1 MKIRR
6 FSGANTREVLQNI
19 RNTLGPDAVI
29 LSNREVDGGVEIV
42 TAIDFDE
49 KQWGAGSPP
58 ALAWPESLMVRGEP
72 GPRAAEGMGRVHGA
86 AGEKVWPPTVSGRG
100 QPQGSAG
107 AAPAE
112 LAHLHSEL
120 NALRRLVEAR
130 WGGTTEQPSRERFM
144 DLGFSAEWAARL
156 AEPGYGGELESALQE
171 GLAGRLSI
179 TADPLGKGGVFALLG
194 PTGSGKTTSIAKLA
208 ARQVLRHG
216 PRSVALMTTDTYR
229 IAGVEQLGIYGR
241 ILGVPVDVIRSPED
255 LLRALERHQERNWV
269 FIDTIGMSPRDPRL
283 EEQLHWLGD
292 LGSQVR
298 KLLLVNAGLSG
309 KSLPAVLSPYLRLPL
324 DGAILSKVDESPA
337 FGAALEWLAGQSLPL
352 CFFSDGQRVPE
363 DLHSARWEA
372 LIAHM
377 LAAEHTEAMATPGQ
391 YRYHAPTQEECIA

>member
-49 KQWGAGSPP
+49 KQWGASSQPS
-58 ALAWPESLMVRGEP
+58 LAWPESLLADAEP
-72 GPRAAEGMGRVHGA
+72 PSRAADGTGRGPGA
-86 AGEKVWPPTVSGRG
+86 AGDDERTAAISGRSK
-100 QPQGSAG
+100 PQGGAR

-130 WGGTTEQPSRERFM
+130 WGGTMEQPSRERFM
-144 DLGFSAEWAARL
+144 DLGFSAEWATQL
-156 AEPGYGGELESALQE
+156 AELGGGELESALQE
-171 GLAGRLSI
+171 GLAGRMSI
-179 TADPLGKGGVFALLG
+179 VADPLGKGGVFAVLG

-255 LLRALERHQERNWV
+255 LLCALERHRDRTWV

-292 LGSQVR
+292 LGSKVR

-337 FGAALEWLAGQSLPL
+337 FGAALEWLAEQSLPL

-372 LIAHM
+372 IIAHM
-377 LAAEHTEAMATPGQ
+377 LAAEHGAAMAAPAQ
-391 YRYHAPTQEECIA
+391 YRYHAIKQEECIA

>member
-86 AGEKVWPPTVSGRG
+86 AGEKVRPPTVSGRS

-130 WGGTTEQPSRERFM
+130 WGETTEQPSRERFM

-156 AEPGYGGELESALQE
+156 
-171 GLAGRLSI
+171 
-179 TADPLGKGGVFALLG
+179 
-194 PTGSGKTTSIAKLA
+194 
-208 ARQVLRHG
+208 
-216 PRSVALMTTDTYR
+216 
-229 IAGVEQLGIYGR
+229 
-241 ILGVPVDVIRSPED
+241 
-255 LLRALERHQERNWV
+255 
-269 FIDTIGMSPRDPRL
+269 
-283 EEQLHWLGD
+283 
-292 LGSQVR
+292 
-298 KLLLVNAGLSG
+298 
-309 KSLPAVLSPYLRLPL
+309 
-324 DGAILSKVDESPA
+324 
-337 FGAALEWLAGQSLPL
+337 
-352 CFFSDGQRVPE
+352 
-363 DLHSARWEA
+363 
-372 LIAHM
+372 
-377 LAAEHTEAMATPGQ
+377 
-391 YRYHAPTQEECIA
+391 